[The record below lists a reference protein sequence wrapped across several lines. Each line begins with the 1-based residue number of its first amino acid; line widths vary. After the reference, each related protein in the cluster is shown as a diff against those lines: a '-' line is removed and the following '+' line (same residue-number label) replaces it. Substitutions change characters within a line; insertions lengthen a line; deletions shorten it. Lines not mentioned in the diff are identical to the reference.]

1 MLPPMIITCPA
12 CATRYVGDPAA
23 LGGGRMVRCAK
34 CGHSW
39 LQLPPAD
46 MPKQVDIPPE
56 PPARRPGLTAPSR
69 PVSAVSGGAALA
81 LAGVALAAALG
92 IGYVTRESIVAAW
105 PGARLVYDLLGI
117 RATPLGAGLELGNVT
132 FVLRTVEDEPVMTVA
147 GEVANKTA
155 EPRLLP
161 ALKATLRNDRNQWL
175 ADWVF
180 RLDRAAIEP
189 GETLRFE
196 TATKNPPEDAKRL
209 SITFADE
216 EG

>member
-1 MLPPMIITCPA
+1 
-12 CATRYVGDPAA
+12 
-23 LGGGRMVRCAK
+23 MVRCVK

-46 MPKQVDIPPE
+46 MPKEVDIPPE
-56 PPARRPGLTAPSR
+56 PPRRPGLTARSR
-69 PVSAVSGGAALA
+69 PASAVSGAAALA

-105 PGARLVYDLLGI
+105 PGTRVAYDLLGI
-117 RATPLGAGLELGNVT
+117 RATPLGAGLELGNVS
-132 FVLRTVEDEPVMTVA
+132 FVLRTVEDAPVMTVA
-147 GEVANKTA
+147 GEVTNKTA
-155 EPRLLP
+155 EPQLLP

-180 RLDRAAIEP
+180 RLDRGAIEP

-196 TATKNPPEDAKRL
+196 TATRNPPEDAKRL
-209 SITFADE
+209 SIAFTDE